1 MNKVTR
7 NTVVTL
13 AYTVVDA
20 DGNMIDEGRE
30 PLSYLH
36 GGYNAIFLPVEAA
49 LHGKAVGDSIAVK
62 LQPADAFGE
71 YDPDLVNIVPMEEL
85 PQPLT
90 VGMQIEGT
98 PEGGGDEERFF
109 ATVTDI
115 AEGKAILDGNHPLA
129 GISLVFA
136 GTVQDVRPAT
146 PEEIAAAQ
154 GNDDGR
160 KSTLQD

>member
-1 MNKVTR
+1 MNKITR

-20 DGNMIDEGRE
+20 DGNMIDDGRE

-36 GGYNAIFLPVEAA
+36 GGYGAIFMPVEAA

-71 YDPDLVNIVPMEEL
+71 YDPDLVNIVPVEEL
-85 PQPLT
+85 PQPLSI
-90 VGMQIEGT
+90 GMQIEGT
-98 PEGGGDEERFF
+98 PEGCGEEERFF

-115 AEGKAILDGNHPLA
+115 AEGKAVLDGNHPLA

-136 GTVQDVRPAT
+136 GTVQEIHPAT
-146 PEEIAAAQ
+146 EEEIAAAQ
-154 GNDDGR
+154 GKEARENVMH
-160 KSTLQD
+160 

>member
-1 MNKVTR
+1 MNKISR

-13 AYTVVDA
+13 AYTLVDV
-20 DGNMIDEGRE
+20 DGNMIDDGKE
-30 PLSYLH
+30 PFSYLH
-36 GGYNAIFLPVEAA
+36 GGYNSIFLPVEVA
-49 LHGKAVGDSIAVK
+49 LHGKAVGDSVAVK

-71 YDPDLVNIVPMEEL
+71 YDPELVHIVPVEEL

-115 AEGKAILDGNHPLA
+115 ADGKAVLDVNHPLA
-129 GISLVFA
+129 GIALVFA

-146 PEEIAAAQ
+146 AAEIAAVQ
-154 GNDDGR
+154 GKEAAPGR
-160 KSTLQD
+160 G